1 MQVTKPI
8 QVGILGYG
16 LSGRIFHGAIIA
28 SVEGYVIK
36 RIIARDPEKQ
46 SLAKKEHPS
55 AIVTADVEDVFSD
68 LEIDLVIVS
77 THNTTHAAFAR
88 RAMLSDKNVVVE
100 KPFTVTSEEAK
111 QLIMVAEQTGKVL
124 SVYQNRR
131 YDSDFLTVKKIIDSG
146 KLGRIV
152 SFESH
157 FDRFRPEP
165 KTNAWRE
172 EALPGSGTFY
182 DLGPHLIDQALT
194 LFGYPEALYAD
205 ITNQRKGKVDDAFG
219 LILYY
224 PELQV
229 HLKASNLVKEPTPRF
244 AIYGTEGSFVKY
256 GLDVQEAK
264 LRDDGARP
272 PQLLR
277 TENGSWFDTAP
288 DWGVE
293 SEDIFG
299 KLNSTNYEGIHLSE
313 KGDYRRFYTDLYD
326 AITQKK
332 PPYVTG
338 SDGQKVI
345 EIIEAAFKSN
355 LEKKRISLC
364 V

>member
-1 MQVTKPI
+1 MQISKPI

-16 LSGRIFHGAIIA
+16 LSGRIFHGAIISA
-28 SVEGYVIK
+28 VEGYVIK

-46 SLAKKEHPS
+46 ALARTEHPN
-55 AIVTADVEDVFSD
+55 AIVSADVEDVFSD
-68 LEIDLVIVS
+68 SDIDLVIVS
-77 THNTTHAAFAR
+77 TQNTTHADFAR
-88 RAMLSDKNVVVE
+88 RAMLNDKHVVVE

-111 QLIMVAEQTGKVL
+111 QLIQVAHETGKVL

-131 YDSDFLTVKKIIDSG
+131 YDSDFLTVKKIVESG
-146 KLGRIV
+146 ALGRIV
-152 SFESH
+152 EFVSH
-157 FDRFRPEP
+157 FDRFRPVP
-165 KTNAWRE
+165 KGDAWRE

-194 LFGYPEALYAD
+194 LFGYPDALYAD
-205 ITNQRKGKVDDAFG
+205 ISNQRNGKVDDAFG

-224 PELQV
+224 PGLQV

-256 GLDVQEAK
+256 GLDVQESN
-264 LRDDGARP
+264 LRDAGVRP
-272 PQLLR
+272 PFIKR
-277 TENGSWFDTAP
+277 TESGSWVDTVS

-299 KLNSTNYEGIHLSE
+299 KLNSVNHNGSHTSE

-326 AITQKK
+326 AIVQKK
-332 PPYVTG
+332 APYVTG
-338 SDGQKVI
+338 GDGQKVI

-355 LEKKRISLC
+355 LEKKRISL
-364 V
+364 

>member
-1 MQVTKPI
+1 MQDTKPI

-28 SVEGYVIK
+28 SVDGYVIK

-46 SLAKKEHPS
+46 ALARTEHPS
-55 AIVTADVEDVFSD
+55 AIVSADVEDVFSD
-68 LEIDLVIVS
+68 LEIDLVVVS
-77 THNTTHAAFAR
+77 THNTTHADFAR
-88 RAMLSDKNVVVE
+88 RALLSDKHVVVE

-131 YDSDFLTVKKIIDSG
+131 YDSDFLTVKKIIESG
-146 KLGRIV
+146 ELGRIV
-152 SFESH
+152 AFESH

-165 KTNAWRE
+165 NTNAWRE

-244 AIYGTEGSFVKY
+244 AIYGTAGSFVKY
-256 GLDVQEAK
+256 GLDVQESK
-264 LRDDGARP
+264 LREDGIRP
-272 PQLLR
+272 PRLER
-277 TENGSWFDTAP
+277 IEIGSWLDVAS

-293 SEDIFG
+293 SENMFG
-299 KLNSTNYEGIHLSE
+299 KINSLNYVGIHPSE

-326 AITQKK
+326 SISQKK

-338 SDGQKVI
+338 SNGQKVI

-355 LEKKRISLC
+355 LEKKRISL
-364 V
+364 